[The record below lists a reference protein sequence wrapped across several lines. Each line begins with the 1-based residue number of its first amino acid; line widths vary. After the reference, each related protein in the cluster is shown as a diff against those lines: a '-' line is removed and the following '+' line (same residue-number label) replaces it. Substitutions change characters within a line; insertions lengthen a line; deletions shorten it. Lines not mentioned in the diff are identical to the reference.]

1 MPRPSRRQTSAKIR
15 LENQEKNN
23 PGSGVYLKGSN
34 YTRRADSGT
43 DSEWVESGSDVDH
56 EDTEP
61 ESDDAEY
68 DEDDDM
74 DPVQVFL
81 LRLQHEEANP
91 TPTKHWQGNGNSKRN
106 KRRRRQQERQKEARE
121 KDPEWRRKKLLLFS
135 SQVFQRAR
143 RNTTLEMA
151 AMATVRAP
159 LRLPPPWSATR
170 HPEQPP
176 QSHNRMTIVSRAS
189 ESCGVD
195 SGCCDTCSTA
205 WHAASSRR
213 RAARQAR
220 RNAACHHSSVGNT
233 GSTPPPTLATHPGH
247 RPRP

>member
-23 PGSGVYLKGSN
+23 PGSGVYLKGSK

-106 KRRRRQQERQKEARE
+106 KRRRRQQERQKEARG
-121 KDPEWRRKKLLLFS
+121 KDPEWRRKNPAITSFFQPSLPACEEKHDTGDS
-135 SQVFQRAR
+135 SDGDL
-143 RNTTLEMA
+143 T
-151 AMATVRAP
+151 
-159 LRLPPPWSATR
+159 
-170 HPEQPP
+170 
-176 QSHNRMTIVSRAS
+176 
-189 ESCGVD
+189 
-195 SGCCDTCSTA
+195 TCSA
-205 WHAASSRR
+205 NWSCSDGDDG
-213 RAARQAR
+213 Q
-220 RNAACHHSSVGNT
+220 
-233 GSTPPPTLATHPGH
+233 
-247 RPRP
+247 

>member
-91 TPTKHWQGNGNSKRN
+91 TPTKHWQCKRPT
-106 KRRRRQQERQKEARE
+106 RAIQTGLVHEGRQKNH
-121 KDPEWRRKKLLLFS
+121 P
-135 SQVFQRAR
+135 
-143 RNTTLEMA
+143 RNERGA
-151 AMATVRAP
+151 
-159 LRLPPPWSATR
+159 
-170 HPEQPP
+170 
-176 QSHNRMTIVSRAS
+176 
-189 ESCGVD
+189 
-195 SGCCDTCSTA
+195 
-205 WHAASSRR
+205 
-213 RAARQAR
+213 
-220 RNAACHHSSVGNT
+220 
-233 GSTPPPTLATHPGH
+233 
-247 RPRP
+247 